1 MPHVTASA
9 LTVAAVLRVA
19 SRVFWGLGPRP
30 ADAEDYETTGSDEPP
45 ETEGPLRRVPDTMTA
60 VPALLLTAA
69 LAVGVGP
76 GFGDLV
82 ARAVNAAD
90 STGAPTPVHWTP
102 PGIALALLSTLLAA
116 ALAALAVTRPD
127 RGAAPR
133 WTRPL
138 RHLQSGH
145 LGDYVAWLLLGA
157 TALGALALPGVL
169 GG

>member
-9 LTVAAVLRVA
+9 LTAAVLRVA
-19 SRVFWGLGPRP
+19 ARVFWGLGPRP

-76 GFGDLV
+76 GFGDL
-82 ARAVNAAD
+82 
-90 STGAPTPVHWTP
+90 
-102 PGIALALLSTLLAA
+102 LAA

-157 TALGALALPGVL
+157 TTLAALALPGVL